1 MFAAANI
8 DVVLSGR
15 PVLHDISFAPRR
27 GELTVILGPNGAGKS
42 TLLRVLTGDLKPSR
56 GQVTCEGRPLAQF
69 SAADLARRRAVLSQ
83 SSHLAFPF
91 TVLEV
96 VRLGLYA
103 MEGRLAPRDVEVI
116 PEQALAAADL
126 EGFGGRFYQELSGG
140 EQQRVQLARVLC
152 QAYAAG
158 RAAPAFLFLDEPV
171 SNLDIRHQLL
181 TLETV
186 REFAGES
193 AGALMILHDLN
204 LASLFADRIV
214 VMAQGRI
221 AADGSPREV
230 LQRDLIARVYGVD
243 LDISPAE
250 RPVATPRRQAL
261 SGETSLRA

>member
-1 MFAAANI
+1 MFAVEHI
-8 DVVLSGR
+8 DVMLGARLVLR
-15 PVLHDISFAPRR
+15 DVSFAARK

-56 GQVTCEGRPLAQF
+56 GSVTCDGVSLDRFDAAALAC
-69 SAADLARRRAVLSQ
+69 RRAVLSQ
-83 SSHLAFPF
+83 SSNLAFPF
-91 TVLEV
+91 TVYEV

-103 MEGRLAPRDVEVI
+103 MEGRLSPEDVLSI
-116 PEQALAAADL
+116 PHEALADTDL

-152 QAYAAG
+152 QAHAAR

-186 REFAGES
+186 RQFASEG

-214 VMAQGRI
+214 VMSEGRV
-221 AADGSPREV
+221 AADGTPREV
-230 LQRDLIARVYGVD
+230 LRRETIAQVYGVE
-243 LDISPAE
+243 LDVSLAE
-250 RPVATPRRQAL
+250 RPVAVPRRQAL
-261 SGETSLRA
+261 S